1 MHGPAVLCLR
11 RKDGANQSAV
21 PFGKEA
27 MPISRRAALTA
38 ALATPVL
45 LRTDPGSAAGP
56 DGAAVE
62 EAVDALTKALL
73 AGDGPALEALTL
85 DGLSYGHSSGLV
97 QDKKAFVETL
107 TSKRSTFPSI
117 TLSDRSV
124 SVVGDD
130 AIARHVFSGEVV
142 SNGKTSPVHIGVLQV
157 WHRDGGRWRLLA
169 RQAFKI

>member
-1 MHGPAVLCLR
+1 
-11 RKDGANQSAV
+11 
-21 PFGKEA
+21 
-27 MPISRRAALTA
+27 MPISRRAALAA

-45 LRTDPGSAAGP
+45 LRTRPGTAAGS
-56 DGAAVE
+56 DAAAVE

-97 QDKKAFVETL
+97 QDKAAFIEPLAT
-107 TSKRSTFPSI
+107 KRASFPSI

-124 SVVGDD
+124 SIVGDD
-130 AIARHVFSGEVV
+130 AIARHVFTGE
-142 SNGKTSPVHIGVLQV
+142 STANGKTSPVHIGVMQV
-157 WHRDGGRWRLLA
+157 WRWDGGRWRLMA

>member
-1 MHGPAVLCLR
+1 
-11 RKDGANQSAV
+11 
-21 PFGKEA
+21 
-27 MPISRRAALTA
+27 MPISRRAALAA

-45 LRTDPGSAAGP
+45 LRARPGTAAGS
-56 DGAAVE
+56 DAAAVE
-62 EAVDALTKALL
+62 EAVDALTEALL

-97 QDKKAFVETL
+97 QDKAAFIEPLAT
-107 TSKRSTFPSI
+107 KRASFPSI

-124 SVVGDD
+124 SIVGDD
-130 AIARHVFSGEVV
+130 AIARHIFTGETT
-142 SNGKTSPVHIGVLQV
+142 SNGKTSPVHIGVMQV

>member
-1 MHGPAVLCLR
+1 
-11 RKDGANQSAV
+11 
-21 PFGKEA
+21 
-27 MPISRRAALTA
+27 MPISRRAALAA
-38 ALATPVL
+38 ALATPIL
-45 LRTDPGSAAGP
+45 LRTSPG
-56 DGAAVE
+56 GAASPDADAVE
-62 EAVDALTKALL
+62 SAVDALTQALL

-97 QDKKAFVETL
+97 QDKAAFIAPL
-107 TSKRSTFPSI
+107 AAKRASFPSI

-130 AIARHVFSGEVV
+130 AIARHVFTGESV
-142 SNGKTSPVHIGVLQV
+142 SNGKTSPVHIGVMQV